1 MPRSHG
7 RPEALRQVGM
17 NVPSDRLDRDRKGA
31 DHSGIEFALRGS
43 TAPDGTSPSRLA
55 LPLFTPMGFRHQP
68 VDA

>member
-17 NVPSDRLDRDRKGA
+17 TVPSDRLDRDRKGA

-55 LPLFTPMGFRHQP
+55 LPLFTSMGFRHRP